1 MSNSIQWDE
10 DQQRVLADKYYE
22 GIVFIDSVPGC
33 GKTTVLTEA
42 ARDMHEGNTLI
53 ISLTNSVREGTSKMV
68 REMLRRA
75 KEGYT
80 HKMVGNHNVFTRK
93 VSKPSGSI
101 RKNSSEF
108 PSLFSHIHIATLDS
122 WVHESL
128 TELEG
133 LENVV
138 TDDYTGKRKR
148 LLQYL
153 QDGKVP
159 DDSFLAYRQIAV
171 DEVQDLDD
179 YFFQILLELAKYCDK
194 DRRMLLIGDR
204 YQNVFAKGDACIME
218 RIEIAA
224 QGGSLPKYRS
234 YPLRY
239 NHRCPPAHL
248 KFINKVFQNHGR
260 KILWPEG
267 KPDGELPIVYQ
278 LPKGKSKTILEKQ
291 AMCIMNLIEKCI
303 LDGYSLSD
311 LVLLSPITS
320 VNRLYG
326 QLELFLKRKYGWAGH
341 QKVAWLYNDATGSS
355 DGSVDWKSARGKIV
369 LSSIHA
375 NKGRTHKVVIACDF
389 TDGILP
395 KHHALRDI
403 QIKAQISQALVALSR
418 ATERL
423 IVPYA
428 PPLTRFVAA
437 GFATIQDMAQY
448 CNYSTYNKSILFEPL
463 WKDDEYKPIEKTRA
477 PSTVVQLAKE
487 MISHP
492 FDLDVDEPIYFG
504 PPNIEEGR
512 EDDVIPESESDPDD
526 SDSDW
531 EPDEED
537 CDGDAAMDVPPMET
551 PEPFPTREK
560 RPRTCT
566 SSMLPSIMH
575 TEHLAPVFGYFGQI
589 TLFNMLGLGL
599 PARLTSYL
607 HPIVTSSYVVAKKFA
622 WEREPWLVNIH
633 DNPEEPM
640 IDYWNQIVIEQRL
653 PVTASGSNNAF
664 HWNYIDEQEGYKVGS
679 EIVLRGGPEYCVVM
693 HDMVARQPVIKQIQK
708 EIREYMQ
715 MDIGNVPVMTFW
727 NLAVAMCGLHNGIFE
742 VRPWLRTLI
751 NHPLMDLKDKA
762 FTALL
767 ENSKRIASI
776 FRGRIKDSEF
786 TVRCTIDGFP
796 IQGRLDLCLDNG
808 TIVDVKC
815 PTTKEPKVTLRDWNQ
830 LALYVGL
837 LYKNGHSSSGQLIV
851 LDLSHGVYNKAQIK
865 TSFDDLLMQ
874 SAKILKEKGYQSPC
888 SQ

>member
-1 MSNSIQWDE
+1 M
-10 DQQRVLADKYYE
+10 
-22 GIVFIDSVPGC
+22 
-33 GKTTVLTEA
+33 
-42 ARDMHEGNTLI
+42 
-53 ISLTNSVREGTSKMV
+53 
-68 REMLRRA
+68 
-75 KEGYT
+75 
-80 HKMVGNHNVFTRK
+80 GNHNVFTRK
-93 VSKPSGSI
+93 EHGSV
-101 RKNSSEF
+101 
-108 PSLFSHIHIATLDS
+108 FSHIHIATLDS

-128 TELEG
+128 AELEG
-133 LENVV
+133 LDNVV

-159 DDSFLAYRQIAV
+159 NDSFMAYRQIAV

-234 YPLRY
+234 HHLRY

-248 KFINKVFQNHGR
+248 KFINKIFENHGR

-291 AMCIMNLIEKCI
+291 ALCIMNLIEKCI

-311 LVLLSPITS
+311 IVILSPITS

-341 QKVAWLYNDATGSS
+341 QKVAWLYNDGGTASS

-423 IVPYA
+423 IIPYA

-437 GFATIQDMAQY
+437 GFSSIQEMAQY
-448 CNYSTYNKSILFEPL
+448 CTYVTPNTSIPFEPL
-463 WKDDEYKPIEKTRA
+463 WENDQYKPIEKTRA

-487 MISHP
+487 MMSSQP
-492 FDLDVDEPIYFG
+492 FALDVEEPIYFG
-504 PPNIEEGR
+504 PPPI
-512 EDDVIPESESDPDD
+512 DDACQDEALSDESESESDTKND

-537 CDGDAAMDVPPMET
+537 CDSDIAMDDGPMVP
-551 PEPFPTREK
+551 PEPFPAREK
-560 RPRTCT
+560 RPRNCT

-575 TEHLAPVFGYFGQI
+575 IEHLAPVFGYFGQI

-607 HPIVTSSYVVAKKFA
+607 HPIITSSYVVAKKFA
-622 WEREPWLVNIH
+622 WEREPWLEHIH
-633 DNPEEPM
+633 NNPEKPM
-640 IDYWNQIVIEQRL
+640 IDHWNQVVLDQRL
-653 PVTASGSNNAF
+653 PITSSGSNNPF
-664 HWNYIDEQEGYKVGS
+664 QWNCVDEKEGYNVGS

-693 HDMVARQPVIKQIQK
+693 HHMVAQQPVIKQIQK
-708 EIREYMQ
+708 EIREYMR
-715 MDIGNVPVMTFW
+715 MDIGNVPLMTFW

-751 NHPLMDLKDKA
+751 NHPIMDLKAKA
-762 FTALL
+762 FMALL

-786 TVRCTIDGFP
+786 TVRSTIDGFP
-796 IQGRLDLCLDNG
+796 MQGRLDLCLDNG

-837 LYKNGHSSSGQLIV
+837 FHQNGHPSSGQLIV
-851 LDLSHGVYNKAQIK
+851 LDLSHGVYNRAQIK
-865 TSFDDLLMQ
+865 TSFDDLLSQ
-874 SAKILKEKGYQSPC
+874 SAKILKEKGYESPLHI
-888 SQ
+888 